1 MIREIFE
8 ILLFISS
15 SITSLWILLQAFYY
29 KVSNENLVQVLG
41 NDRNKSNEKID
52 IIVAIKDENE
62 RTIKELIDNLSELD
76 YRPYRVIIISD
87 DSLENFEKIMK
98 VIDRIPE
105 NFVII
110 RRPEN
115 MGRKAGALN
124 FAFNLSDGELL
135 VFLDAEARVEK
146 NFLRKISKLNYD
158 AAAFRLKVRDPVT
171 PVQKIYSHTNEF
183 VMNALFKARE
193 KLGLII
199 FANGSAFAIRRDI
212 LRKVGGWKENSVAE
226 DLELGIRLALNGI
239 RVKYVDD
246 IVVYTLAP
254 YTLTDLYNQI
264 KRWAY
269 GSGELLAYSMRLF
282 KLGVKGV
289 EGFIYSQQWGLYPL
303 YLLVFLIVISLQFTL
318 NINYLYVFSSL
329 IPILVSN
336 GIYITL
342 IKPKDGYRS
351 GIVTV
356 IASLIGYVQGVFKV
370 RFKWK
375 VTPKNHI
382 VKEEEIL
389 SIKILGVILAIMAYV
404 NSLFN
409 NTLSSL
415 LLILVSIIL
424 LIL

>member
-29 KVSNENLVQVLG
+29 KVSNENLVQVLD
-41 NDRNKSNEKID
+41 NDRNNSNKKID

-98 VIDRIPE
+98 VVDRIPE

-115 MGRKAGALN
+115 GGRKAGALN

-146 NFLRKISKLNYD
+146 DFLRKISKLNYD
-158 AAAFRLKVRDPVT
+158 AAAFRLKVIDPVT

-212 LRKVGGWKENSVAE
+212 LRKIGGWKENSVAE

-254 YTLTDLYNQI
+254 YTLIDLYNQI

-282 KLGVKGV
+282 KLGAKGI

-342 IKPKDGYRS
+342 IKPKDDYRS
-351 GIVTV
+351 GIITI

-382 VKEEEIL
+382 AKEEEIL
-389 SIKILGVILAIMAYV
+389 SIKIFGVILAIMAYV